1 MYGEFGKNNNH
12 AASRIV
18 GARKFPDFSFHAE
31 RRLPT
36 HHGMKARKRF
46 QFRNKNKPDPVK

>member
-1 MYGEFGKNNNH
+1 MYGVFGKNNNH